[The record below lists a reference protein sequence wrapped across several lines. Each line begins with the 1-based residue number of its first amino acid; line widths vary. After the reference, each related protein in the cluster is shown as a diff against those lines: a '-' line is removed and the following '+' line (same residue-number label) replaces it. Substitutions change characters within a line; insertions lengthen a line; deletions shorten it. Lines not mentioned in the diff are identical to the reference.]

1 MNRFLSIDGVVGVG
15 VGLSADGQPVV
26 EIYLSEDSDKVKKQI
41 PAKLDD
47 VPFAAVVTGTFEA
60 F

>member
-1 MNRFLSIDGVVGVG
+1 VNRFLNIDGVVGVG
-15 VGLSADGQPVV
+15 VGLSVQGQPVV

-41 PAKLDD
+41 PSKLDD
-47 VPFAAVVTGTFEA
+47 VPVTTVVTGTFEA